1 MLLNSTQFYSN
12 LTQFYSNLTQF
23 YSISFLKVHVVL
35 YLYYGLTAIGIHP
48 PWKKQLT
55 EIQII
60 QFFIDLVHAS
70 IGLLH
75 HNFCTWSI
83 IYALS
88 MIYLFGSF
96 YYRTYYLK
104 ANNKA
109 VNNISNSME
118 ERKKLE

>member
-1 MLLNSTQFYSN
+1 M
-12 LTQFYSNLTQF
+12 
-23 YSISFLKVHVVL
+23 VL

-83 IYALS
+83 MYALS

-96 YYRTYYLK
+96 YYRTYLK
-104 ANNKA
+104 TNKA
-109 VNNISNSME
+109 VNNIPSME
-118 ERKKLE
+118 ERKKIE

>member
-1 MLLNSTQFYSN
+1 MLLNFTQLYTFLLNS
-12 LTQFYSNLTQF
+12 TQFYSNLTQF

-83 IYALS
+83 MYALS

-96 YYRTYYLK
+96 YYRTYLK
-104 ANNKA
+104 TNKA
-109 VNNISNSME
+109 VNNIPSME
-118 ERKKLE
+118 ERKKIE

>member
-1 MLLNSTQFYSN
+1 MLLNFTQLYTFLLN
-12 LTQFYSNLTQF
+12 ITQF

-83 IYALS
+83 MYALS

-96 YYRTYYLK
+96 YYRTYLK
-104 ANNKA
+104 TNKA
-109 VNNISNSME
+109 VNNIPSME
-118 ERKKLE
+118 ERKKIE